1 MGFKDLIALP
11 RLFHMKEDQMDK
23 SKTKILIIKIKKCET
38 EIYIFSKLI
47 FLGPLLV
54 VLNPRLGASAT
65 DNTPEVNIDL
75 SHNDMTDTNLSHVYR
90 NMDIPKTVIQIT

>member
-23 SKTKILIIKIKKCET
+23 SKTKI
-38 EIYIFSKLI
+38 
-47 FLGPLLV
+47 GPLLV

>member
-65 DNTPEVNIDL
+65 D
-75 SHNDMTDTNLSHVYR
+75 TNLSHVYR